1 MLVKTPTSASFKK
14 PISNEVGFF
23 VYFYF
28 TFIETFFYMKKTIVF
43 LFLFLFSLLNYSSAQ
58 EWMGKT
64 NPTTSNFFEIQ
75 KAFYNYYSEN
85 KREVDTEEENDDEFA
100 KFKRWEYYWET
111 RVDANGNFPPAD
123 VLWKELE
130 NYTANQQG
138 TKNYKSVN
146 AANWSFSGPSTFTFN
161 GTGGGIGRVN
171 CIAFH
176 PTLPNT
182 FWVGTPDGGLWKTT
196 DAGATWTTTTDNLP
210 VLGISDIAVDYSNPN
225 IIYIATGDGETALIT
240 PASSKSVGVL
250 KSLDGGITF
259 NPTGLSINIT
269 AQKLTNRILIH
280 PVNPQILLV
289 AASDGIWRT
298 TNGGSTW
305 TNQQAGWFTDLEF
318 KPSDANYVYASTLS
332 NAGTSQIFR
341 STDNGITWTQV
352 TNLTGINRIDLAVTP
367 ALPNVVSALCANTS
381 GLGGLQGVYSS
392 ANSGASFTQVIV
404 GTCTNNMLCS
414 KYNGAACGGQG
425 VYDLAYTI
433 HPTNTNEVWIAGV
446 NNWKTT
452 DGGAT
457 WNLNTFGTTD
467 TLLNPNNVPYLH
479 SDKHRIVYHPLN
491 PSYIF
496 TCSDAGVHLTN
507 DGGATWF
514 DLSNGLGISQMYRIG
529 TSATVAGKVL
539 CGLQDNGLKQRSSYG
554 WQSIQSGDNMEEIID
569 PIDTN
574 VQYSCALTGY
584 LYRTMDNWATKTPIC
599 TNIPGFSAYL
609 AATGFGPG
617 AWITPFVM
625 DPANHQTLY
634 IGFNDIWKTTDQGNT
649 WSLISNF
656 GSSHQLRFM
665 AIAPSNNQVIYT
677 STYDT
682 LFATANGGGTWS
694 YNIVSNITGNAFD
707 KISYITVSPTNPLM
721 LWVTISGFDA
731 GNKVFKSTNGGT
743 SWTNVSGT
751 LPNIPVNCS
760 VYENGSNDGVYVG
773 TDLGVFYRDNNL
785 TDWIPYN
792 AGLPNVQV
800 NDLKISYIDNKLW
813 AATFGRS
820 LWESDLYSFVG
831 INDVSAELNNL
842 DIYPNPSNGQ
852 FQISNFR
859 FQIESIK
866 IYNVMGEEVISHWSL
881 VNSKNITIDMNGF
894 SSGIY
899 FAKIVSD
906 KGSCV
911 KKIIIS
917 KE

>member
-507 DGGATWF
+507 DGGATWI
-514 DLSNGLGISQMYRIG
+514 DWSNG
-529 TSATVAGKVL
+529 
-539 CGLQDNGLKQRSSYG
+539 
-554 WQSIQSGDNMEEIID
+554 
-569 PIDTN
+569 
-574 VQYSCALTGY
+574 
-584 LYRTMDNWATKTPIC
+584 
-599 TNIPGFSAYL
+599 
-609 AATGFGPG
+609 
-617 AWITPFVM
+617 
-625 DPANHQTLY
+625 
-634 IGFNDIWKTTDQGNT
+634 
-649 WSLISNF
+649 
-656 GSSHQLRFM
+656 
-665 AIAPSNNQVIYT
+665 
-677 STYDT
+677 
-682 LFATANGGGTWS
+682 
-694 YNIVSNITGNAFD
+694 
-707 KISYITVSPTNPLM
+707 
-721 LWVTISGFDA
+721 
-731 GNKVFKSTNGGT
+731 
-743 SWTNVSGT
+743 
-751 LPNIPVNCS
+751 
-760 VYENGSNDGVYVG
+760 
-773 TDLGVFYRDNNL
+773 
-785 TDWIPYN
+785 
-792 AGLPNVQV
+792 
-800 NDLKISYIDNKLW
+800 
-813 AATFGRS
+813 
-820 LWESDLYSFVG
+820 
-831 INDVSAELNNL
+831 
-842 DIYPNPSNGQ
+842 
-852 FQISNFR
+852 
-859 FQIESIK
+859 
-866 IYNVMGEEVISHWSL
+866 
-881 VNSKNITIDMNGF
+881 
-894 SSGIY
+894 
-899 FAKIVSD
+899 
-906 KGSCV
+906 
-911 KKIIIS
+911 
-917 KE
+917 